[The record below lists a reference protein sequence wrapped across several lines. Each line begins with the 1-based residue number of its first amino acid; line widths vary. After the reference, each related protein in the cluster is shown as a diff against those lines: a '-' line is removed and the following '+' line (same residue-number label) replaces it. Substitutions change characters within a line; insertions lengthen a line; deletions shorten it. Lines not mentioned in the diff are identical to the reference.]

1 MQHVDGDRIEWSCDG
16 CGDNGVVTGFSGG
29 ESDLSDFQPLEEVVA
44 WGFDDEERELLTQA
58 TTEIPEL
65 RAIVARGC
73 PHAEIEGL
81 LVVEATV
88 EELDEMYTLVE
99 ELTDIARSRKR
110 IEMLVGLRASLST
123 SIDGF

>member
-1 MQHVDGDRIEWSCDG
+1 MP
-16 CGDNGVVTGFSGG
+16 
-29 ESDLSDFQPLEEVVA
+29 QPLEEVVA
-44 WGFDDEERELLTQA
+44 WGIDDEERELLTQA

-65 RAIVARGC
+65 RAIVARGY
-73 PHAEIEGL
+73 PRAAIEGL

-110 IEMLVGLRASLST
+110 IEMLDGLRASLST

>member
-1 MQHVDGDRIEWSCDG
+1 M
-16 CGDNGVVTGFSGG
+16 VTGFSGG

-44 WGFDDEERELLTQA
+44 WGIDDEERELLTQA

-65 RAIVARGC
+65 RAIVACGC
-73 PHAEIEGL
+73 PRAEIEGL

-110 IEMLVGLRASLST
+110 IEMLDGLRASLST